1 MARKIPIKITTRV
14 TTRVQRQVR
23 VQHQTR
29 TNTSAHASFAA
40 WQGSI
45 PALQPQEVVNHYG
58 DTNTITGE
66 GHQVAIGVYGSV
78 TQISGPPPVDATALG
93 RAAQQ
98 LLELLDQLDVD
109 DDVRDQLRDDAED
122 VLDAASAA
130 QPDQERLRARGRS
143 MAGIL
148 GRVGTAATGGTIA
161 QLLGHAMLT
170 AMGVV

>member
-29 TNTSAHASFAA
+29 THSSAHASFAA
-40 WQGSI
+40 WQGSM
-45 PALQPQEVVNHYG
+45 PAQQPQEVINYYG

-78 TQISGPPPVDATALG
+78 TQISGPPPVDPPALA
-93 RAAQQ
+93 RAARQ
-98 LLELLDQLDVD
+98 LLDLLDQLDVD
-109 DDVRDQLRDDAED
+109 DDDRDQLRNDAED
-122 VLDAASAA
+122 VLDAAAEA
-130 QPDQERLRARGRS
+130 EPDQDRLRARGRS
-143 MAGIL
+143 MAGVL

-161 QLLGHAMLT
+161 QLLGPAILT
-170 AMGVV
+170 AMGVA

>member
-1 MARKIPIKITTRV
+1 MSGAPVKPRSPPGRGPV
-14 TTRVQRQVR
+14 
-23 VQHQTR
+23 
-29 TNTSAHASFAA
+29 
-40 WQGSI
+40 
-45 PALQPQEVVNHYG
+45 PALQPHEVINYYG

-78 TQISGPPPVDATALG
+78 TQISGPPPVDPAALG

-122 VLDAASAA
+122 VLDAAAA
-130 QPDQERLRARGRS
+130 TEPDQDRLRARGRS
-143 MAGIL
+143 MAAVL

-161 QLLGHAMLT
+161 QLLGPAILT
-170 AMGVV
+170 AMGAA